1 MITAFLPC
9 RAGSERVPE
18 KNTKLFSGIKGGLLA
33 VKLNQL
39 LQTPLIN
46 RIVVSTNDQE
56 VIDIAKNI
64 DSNIIIDR
72 RPEHLATSATST
84 DELIN
89 YVPDII
95 KEGHVLW
102 THVTSPFLTNDVYE
116 KAILKYLEEIEIGTF
131 DSLMTVNKIQSFLWN
146 DKGSVNYDREVE
158 KWPRTQT
165 ISELYEINSGIFLN
179 SVDNYNKYGDRIGQN
194 PFMFKSEG
202 YASFDIDWPHDFKLG
217 EMIYK
222 TLNGL

>member
-9 RAGSERVPE
+9 RAGSERVPG
-18 KNTKLFSGIKGGLLA
+18 KNTKMFSGIKGGLLE

-39 LQTPLIN
+39 LQARLID

-56 VIDIAKNI
+56 VIDIAKSI
-64 DSNIIIDR
+64 DKNIIIDR

-89 YVPDII
+89 YVPSII

-102 THVTSPFLTNDVYE
+102 THVTSPFLTNKVYDQ
-116 KAILKYLEEIEIGTF
+116 AISTYLKEIETSKY
-131 DSLMTVNKIQSFLWN
+131 DSLMSVNKIQSFLWN
-146 DKGSVNYDREVE
+146 KEGSINYDREVE

-165 ISELYEINSGIFLN
+165 ISELFEINSGIFLN
-179 SVDNYNKYGDRIGQN
+179 AVENYNIYGDRIGKK
-194 PFMFKSEG
+194 PFMFESEG
-202 YASFDIDWPHDFKLG
+202 YASFDIDWPQDFKLG

-222 TLNGL
+222 TLNEL